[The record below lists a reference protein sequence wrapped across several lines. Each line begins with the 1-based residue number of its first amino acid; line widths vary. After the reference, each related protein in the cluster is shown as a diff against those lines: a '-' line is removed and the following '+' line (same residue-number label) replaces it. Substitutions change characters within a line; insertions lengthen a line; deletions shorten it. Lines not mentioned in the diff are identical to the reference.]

1 MNYNRSKVPTP
12 ANFGWV
18 GLAAPG
24 EPGSWQYEMKVSNER
39 QRTIQLLLDWL
50 TYNVKQRTNHE

>member
-39 QRTIQLLLDWL
+39 QKTI
-50 TYNVKQRTNHE
+50 